1 MKCAACAK
9 EFPDGSAFCNHCG
22 AKAAEATAAAPPV
35 KEETVWEGGYSGW
48 ALGHWWLLYMVGA
61 VGFVAA
67 AIALKLSTWVILAAL
82 PLPAVGLLGTWF
94 IEKITVHY
102 KLSTTRLFKSTGF
115 FVRNHDELEL
125 IRVDDLTVKQNLI
138 ERIFNVGT
146 ITIHAPTD
154 RTHPQLVLEGVRNPI
169 AIKEKI
175 REIVFNLKKRSIRL
189 EQI

>member
-1 MKCAACAK
+1 MKCGTCGN

-22 AKAAEATAAAPPV
+22 VGTTQATAAPV

-61 VGFVAA
+61 AGFVAA
-67 AIALKLSTWVILAAL
+67 AVAWKFSAWVVLVALL
-82 PLPAVGLLGTWF
+82 LPAAGLLGAWLV
-94 IEKITVHY
+94 EKITVHY
-102 KLSTTRLFKSTGF
+102 RLSTTRLFKSTGF
-115 FVRNHDELEL
+115 LVRRHDELEL
-125 IRVDDLTVKQNLI
+125 FRVDDIVVKQNLV

-146 ITIHAPTD
+146 VTLFAPTD
-154 RTHPQLVLEGVRNPI
+154 QTHPQLTLEGIRDPLAV
-169 AIKEKI
+169 KEKI